1 LRYLLLFSLLF
12 LSACSTKEYK
22 LFQQENNEHQP
33 INQELN
39 ITISSKIMPNDV
51 LQIDIYNMNRKS
63 NIMVSDKGSAPTPDN
78 KFIVYEDGTIILP
91 LLNVVNVQ
99 GLTIKELNSML
110 DTKYRK
116 YLKAPYVKA
125 SVKNHKV
132 YVLGEVTKK
141 GAIPIEGETI
151 SVIEAISRS
160 GGLTDYALRDRIR
173 IINEHN
179 GKFILSTINLT
190 KFDTLNSRNLM
201 LTNNSIVYIEPKN
214 TKAISVTINDYLP
227 ILKVITNII
236 SPFVSIKYLT
246 N

>member
-1 LRYLLLFSLLF
+1 LKYLLLFSLLF
-12 LSACSTKEYK
+12 FSACSTKEYK

-78 KFIVYEDGTIILP
+78 KFIVYQDGTIILP

-99 GLTIKELNSML
+99 GLTIKELNHML
-110 DTKYRK
+110 TDRYRK
-116 YLKAPYVKA
+116 FLKAPYVKA

-132 YVLGEVTKK
+132 YVLGEVNKK
-141 GAIPIEGETI
+141 GAIPIEGESI
-151 SVIEAISRS
+151 SVIEAIARS

-179 GKFILSTINLT
+179 GKFILSTINLN

-201 LTNNSIVYIEPKN
+201 LRNNSIVYIEPKN

-227 ILKVITNII
+227 ILKAITNVI

-246 N
+246 R

>member
-1 LRYLLLFSLLF
+1 M
-12 LSACSTKEYK
+12 SACSTKEYK
-22 LFQQENNEHQP
+22 LFQQEDSELQTR
-33 INQELN
+33 NQELN

-63 NIMVSDKGSAPTPDN
+63 NIMVSDNGFSPVPDN
-78 KFIVYEDGTIILP
+78 KFVVYQDGTIVLP
-91 LLNVVNVQ
+91 LLNAVKVQ

-110 DTKYRK
+110 TDKYRK
-116 YLKAPYVKA
+116 FLKAPYVKA

-151 SVIEAISRS
+151 SVIEAIARS

-179 GKFILSTINLT
+179 GKFILSTINLN
-190 KFDTLNSRNLM
+190 KFDTLNSQNLM
-201 LTNNSIVYIEPKN
+201 LSNNSIVYIEPKN

-227 ILKVITNII
+227 ILKAITNVI

-246 N
+246 R

>member
-1 LRYLLLFSLLF
+1 LKYLLLLSLLF
-12 LSACSTKEYK
+12 LSACSIKEYK
-22 LFQQENNEHQP
+22 LFQQENEEHQT

-51 LQIDIYNMNRKS
+51 LQIDIYNMNKKS
-63 NIMVSDKGSAPTPDN
+63 NIMVSDKGSTPTPDN
-78 KFIVYEDGTIILP
+78 KFIVYQDGTIILP

-110 DTKYRK
+110 DNRYRK
-116 YLKAPYVKA
+116 FLKAPYVKA

-151 SVIEAISRS
+151 SVIEAIARS

-173 IINEHN
+173 IINERN
-179 GKFILSTINLT
+179 GKFVLSTINLN
-190 KFDTLNSRNLM
+190 KFDTLNSQNLM
-201 LTNNSIVYIEPKN
+201 LSNNSIVYIEPKN

-227 ILKVITNII
+227 ILKAITNVI

-246 N
+246 R